1 MHQESKGHHLSLPK
15 AKAREVGK
23 LLNTIMRQRGLSIR
37 DVEKGSG
44 VGKQTIRNLI
54 NEDRLTNATLIKIKA
69 WAAKLPKL
77 ERAK

>member
-23 LLNTIMRQRGLSIR
+23 LLSTIMRQRGLSLR

-44 VGKQTIRNLI
+44 VSDPVIWSLI
-54 NEDRLTNATLIKIKA
+54 NEQRLTNATLIKIKA